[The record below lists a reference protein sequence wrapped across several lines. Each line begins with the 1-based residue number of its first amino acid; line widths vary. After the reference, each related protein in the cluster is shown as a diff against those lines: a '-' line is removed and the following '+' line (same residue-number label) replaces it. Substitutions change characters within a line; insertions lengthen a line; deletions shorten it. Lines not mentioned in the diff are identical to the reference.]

1 MAKNSKKIIEQVL
14 QVRLSQMLINEEY
27 KNGKFKIPI
36 HLGFGHESISVA
48 VSNIMKKNDE
58 LILSHRNASYNL
70 ARIKKLK
77 PIIDEYLL
85 KSSGLMNSK
94 TGSMNLINPKLGIIY
109 SSSILGN
116 NFSVAVGVS
125 MAQKISNKNNITI
138 VLGGDGS
145 IEEGSFYE
153 SLLMLKTLKLSSLI
167 IIENNEWSMS
177 TKINERR
184 HSIDLKKFSNSLGIK
199 YIKMKNNNPFEYIK
213 TLTKLRIQCI
223 KEKTPIVIEVFLST
237 LGEWK
242 LMTTDFPNGKL
253 INYHAGPT
261 PSVDLE
267 KCQIKIRENIDD
279 PIYVIENEIN
289 GKIEDLV
296 KPILKKL
303 KSEIK

>member
-125 MAQKISNKNNITI
+125 MAQKISNKNN
-138 VLGGDGS
+138 
-145 IEEGSFYE
+145 
-153 SLLMLKTLKLSSLI
+153 
-167 IIENNEWSMS
+167 
-177 TKINERR
+177 
-184 HSIDLKKFSNSLGIK
+184 
-199 YIKMKNNNPFEYIK
+199 
-213 TLTKLRIQCI
+213 
-223 KEKTPIVIEVFLST
+223 
-237 LGEWK
+237 
-242 LMTTDFPNGKL
+242 
-253 INYHAGPT
+253 
-261 PSVDLE
+261 SVA
-267 KCQIKIRENIDD
+267 IFF
-279 PIYVIENEIN
+279 
-289 GKIEDLV
+289 
-296 KPILKKL
+296 
-303 KSEIK
+303 